1 MLQEN
6 LVIERLTEKDRNTF
20 RSTLYR
26 FLIEIDN
33 DFVPPLS
40 QRVSTTQLDFS
51 EQRPPGHGFPY
62 LDCLMRQK
70 IITASKGNSIIG
82 FLSYIED
89 FEDVEIGLPRSNYIT
104 TIAVSRPFREKGI
117 GKLLYGE
124 AFKDNRTFTTRTWT
138 GDTAQIRN
146 LEKFD
151 FKPFKVIKN
160 HRGPGIDTIYY
171 IKYPDTV

>member
-1 MLQEN
+1 LQEK
-6 LVIERLTEKDRNTF
+6 LVIEHLTEKNRNAF

-26 FLIEIDN
+26 FLTEIDN

-40 QRVSTTQLDFS
+40 QRVSTSQLDFS
-51 EQRPPGHGFPY
+51 EQKPAGHGFPY

-70 IITASKGNSIIG
+70 IITAYMGNSLIG

-104 TIAVSRPFREKGI
+104 TIAVSLPFRKKGI
-117 GKLLYGE
+117 GKLLYAE

-138 GDTAQIRN
+138 GDTAQKRN
-146 LEKFD
+146 LEKFG

-160 HRGPGIDTIYY
+160 HRGPGIDTIYC
-171 IKYPDTV
+171 IKCNPANT